1 MTFQVPLRKNLL
13 AIKAYVPGKPIEEL
27 ERELGV
33 KNASKIASNEN
44 PLGPSSKVLE
54 AIKRELSQLSRY
66 PDGSAHNLT
75 QALSKHLSVKANQ
88 IMIGNG
94 SNELLVLLS
103 QMVLNPGDEVIF
115 ADQSFVVYPL
125 AAQLFEAVSKVIPLK
140 DFKHDMAAFANALT
154 PKTRLVFICNPNNPT
169 GTFVPLLAIEA
180 FLKICPPHVL
190 VVLDEA
196 YYEYVAEKNYLDS
209 LKLIEHY
216 PNLVVLRTFS
226 KVYGLAGL
234 RVGYG
239 VGHPDLVS
247 VFQKTRQPFNVNRL
261 ALIAAE
267 TALSDPEHVKKVLEL
282 NQLMRKKIID
292 GLTQFGLKP
301 VDSHANFV
309 YFKVPKAQEFY
320 QQLLL
325 KGVIVRPMGL
335 DALRVTTGTVEET
348 EKFLKAFE
356 QVYSKVGV
364 EA

>member
-1 MTFQVPLRKNLL
+1 MGFQVPLRSNLT

-33 KNASKIASNEN
+33 KNATKIASNEN
-44 PLGPSSKVLE
+44 PLGPSPKVLE
-54 AIKRELSQLSRY
+54 MLKTQLSNISRY
-66 PDGSAHNLT
+66 PDGSAHGLT
-75 QALSKHLSVKANQ
+75 QALAKHLGVNASQ

-103 QMVLNPGDEVIF
+103 QMVLNPGDEVMF

-125 AAQLFEAVSKVIPLK
+125 STQLFEGVAKVVPLK
-140 DFKHDMAAFANALT
+140 DFTHDMAAFSNALT
-154 PKTRLVFICNPNNPT
+154 PKTKLVFICNPNNPT

-180 FLKICPPHVL
+180 FLKICPPNVL

-196 YYEYVAEKNYLDS
+196 YYEYVEEKTYLGS
-209 LKLIEHY
+209 LKLIQDY

-239 VGHPDLVS
+239 IGHPDLVS
-247 VFQKTRQPFNVNRL
+247 VFQKTRQPFNINAL
-261 ALIAAE
+261 ALSAAQ
-267 TALSDPEHVKKVLEL
+267 TALSDSDHLRKVLEL
-282 NQLMRKKIID
+282 NKAMRQKISE
-292 GLTQFGLKP
+292 GLTRLGLKP
-301 VDSHANFV
+301 VPSQGNFV
-309 YFKVPKAQEFY
+309 YFKVPQAQDLY

-325 KGVIVRPMGL
+325 KGVIVRPMGP

-348 EKFLKAFE
+348 EKFLTAFG
-356 QVYSKVGV
+356 QVYSNSGAKS
-364 EA
+364 

>member
-1 MTFQVPLRKNLL
+1 MGFQVPLRANLT

-33 KNASKIASNEN
+33 KNATKIASNEN
-44 PLGPSSKVLE
+44 PLGPSPKVIE
-54 AIKRELSQLSRY
+54 ALQKQLTNVSRY
-66 PDGSAHNLT
+66 PDGSAHNLI
-75 QALSKHLSVKANQ
+75 QALAKQLGVNANQ
-88 IMIGNG
+88 VMLGHG
-94 SNELLVLLS
+94 SNELLILLS

-125 AAQLFEAVSKVIPLK
+125 AAQLFEGSTEVIPLK
-140 DFKHDMAAFANALT
+140 DFTHDMAAFSNALT
-154 PKTRLVFICNPNNPT
+154 PKTKLVFICNPNNPT

-180 FLKICPPHVL
+180 FLKVCPPNVL

-196 YYEYVAEKNYLDS
+196 YYEYVEEKTYLGS
-209 LKLIEHY
+209 LKLIQDY

-247 VFQKTRQPFNVNRL
+247 VFQKTRQPFNVNAL
-261 ALIAAE
+261 ALTAAE
-267 TALSDPEHVKKVLEL
+267 VALSDNDYLKKVLEL
-282 NQLMRKKIID
+282 NKAMRQKISE
-292 GLTQFGLKP
+292 GLTRLGLKP
-301 VDSHANFV
+301 VPSQTNFV
-309 YFKVPKAQEFY
+309 YFKVPHAQDLY

-325 KGVIVRPMGL
+325 KGVIVRPIGP

-348 EKFLKAFE
+348 EKFLTAFE
-356 QVYSKVGV
+356 QVYSKAG
-364 EA
+364 AKA

>member
-1 MTFQVPLRKNLL
+1 MAFQVPLRKNLL

-27 ERELGV
+27 ERELGI
-33 KNASKIASNEN
+33 KNATKIASNEN
-44 PLGPSSKVLE
+44 PLGPSPLVLE
-54 AIKRELSQLSRY
+54 ALQRQLPQLSRY
-66 PDGSAHNLT
+66 PDGSAHTLT
-75 QALSKHLSVKANQ
+75 QALSKHLAVNTDQ

-94 SNELLVLLS
+94 SNELLVLLA
-103 QMVLNPGDEVIF
+103 QMVLNSGDEVIF

-125 AAQLFEAVSKVIPLK
+125 AAQLFEGINRVIPLR

-196 YYEYVAEKNYLDS
+196 YYEYVDEKNYLGS

-247 VFQKTRQPFNVNRL
+247 VFQKTRQPFNINRL
-261 ALIAAE
+261 ALVAAE
-267 TALSDPEHVKKVLEL
+267 TALADKEHVKKVLEL
-282 NQLMRKKIID
+282 NRVMRKKITE
-292 GLTQFGLKP
+292 GLTQLGLRP
-301 VDSHANFV
+301 VESHANFV
-309 YFKVPKAQEFY
+309 YFKVPQAEELY
-320 QQLLL
+320 QRLLR
-325 KGVIVRPMGL
+325 KGVIVRPMGPE
-335 DALRVTTGTVEET
+335 ALRVTTGTAEET
-348 EKFLKAFE
+348 EKFLNVFARL
-356 QVYSKVGV
+356 YSEKGDKV
-364 EA
+364 